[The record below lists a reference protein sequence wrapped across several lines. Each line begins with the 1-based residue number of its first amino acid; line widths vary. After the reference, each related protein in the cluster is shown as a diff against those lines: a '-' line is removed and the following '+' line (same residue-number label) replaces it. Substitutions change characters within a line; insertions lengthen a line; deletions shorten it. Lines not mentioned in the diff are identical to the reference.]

1 MKLKKVLL
9 GNSGGY
15 NATTAIKK
23 GDYKEYL

>member
-1 MKLKKVLL
+1 MKPKKVLF

-23 GDYKEYL
+23 GDYNEDL